1 MIEKKNSPF
10 GRAYIFNISDD
21 GKTITH
27 EQTLSDADGLPNDG
41 TIRFGNPVYIRNDV
55 LVVGAQLLDTTLEG
69 EPQSGHNNRGGVF
82 IYRKTGGVW
91 NLEQRITKW
100 SNPQGNDRYFN
111 IKAIN
116 ETGTSI
122 VLGCKFGSNSS
133 LAQPGSDT
141 IKSWS
146 GNNWVFDYVGDG
158 KWEEKQALWS
168 PLETESGHRKQWEK
182 KVIYKD
188 NVIVGCS
195 NDYTHVYRYNGE
207 KWEHEVILDRG
218 DSVGYYDNR
227 IVIGDDTNNVLY
239 VYKYNNAKWQYSNG
253 IWVYAGGV
261 WEEESK
267 IFPPFPT
274 IGGQP
279 DNSDDFGDNIQL
291 ENDTLIV
298 GERKGGENSYGL
310 LYYFKYRTVT
320 NPSWEE
326 PITLDDNNFWN
337 VGGFSSQDEWL
348 TVETQTTIRE
358 VTIANNMVV
367 KFQNWHRIYQDSA
380 YGFFYWPSYDKT
392 YDSTGSYALPIA
404 WVEGLNVNTT
414 YRYRIY
420 NYF

>member
-1 MIEKKNSPF
+1 M
-10 GRAYIFNISDD
+10 
-21 GKTITH
+21 
-27 EQTLSDADGLPNDG
+27 PNDG

-116 ETGTSI
+116 ETGISI
-122 VLGCKFGSNSS
+122 VLGCKFASNSLS

-279 DNSDDFGDNIQL
+279 DNSDDFGDN
-291 ENDTLIV
+291 V
-298 GERKGGENSYGL
+298 
-310 LYYFKYRTVT
+310 
-320 NPSWEE
+320 
-326 PITLDDNNFWN
+326 
-337 VGGFSSQDEWL
+337 
-348 TVETQTTIRE
+348 
-358 VTIANNMVV
+358 
-367 KFQNWHRIYQDSA
+367 
-380 YGFFYWPSYDKT
+380 
-392 YDSTGSYALPIA
+392 
-404 WVEGLNVNTT
+404 
-414 YRYRIY
+414 
-420 NYF
+420 